1 MTNCAELD
9 GVTICYRCYAALC
22 GTGATPKRV
31 KHLLDGSPII
41 VSNAPTAELA
51 TPAAREMCETMMQTM
66 RTLAGRRTHATQ
78 YATSGGRMQ
87 VPLPRPPVW
96 RTSPKP
102 ARKKFCTSALKHLAE
117 APAGGPT
124 NFDTYEKHVETSQK
138 LFQEAENVVLN
149 NVGIVLGIRIDSDTH
164 ILDSV
169 GNENLLGNVGSAE
182 QPLHCDLAPDGTAQN
197 ILALSRAN
205 EATWMQR
212 FRGGAVAARE
222 FLITLRKSD
231 VRNQCVDERTFK
243 CLLCNFAE
251 LAACAAAAGRPQA
264 QLVISVPVY
273 PGVVEVGHTTTMK
286 KDANHFGPAVIDE
299 PDRGLAVSTVFIGS
313 RPEFLTGPNSD
324 MEPKQISGL
333 IMCAMMGL
341 HQEILTSPSLQKQLN
356 TPFYTELLADKAAS
370 VGDLTP
376 AEWNKLRNPQCLP
389 PAPTESERAV
399 VPASAQAA
407 CCTRQRETPASSE
420 LRACGR
426 PRRETD
432 RDAPTHARTESVEA
446 AFFAV
451 MTSDTDEPDDSQ
463 PFSFTKARPLRSH
476 AGSV

>member
-9 GVTICYRCYAALC
+9 GVTKCYRCYAALC
-22 GTGATPKRV
+22 GTGATPKLV
-31 KHLLDGSPII
+31 KHLLDGDPII
-41 VSNAPTAELA
+41 VSKAPTDELA

-87 VPLPRPPVW
+87 LPLPRPPVW
-96 RTSPKP
+96 RLSPKP
-102 ARKKFCTSALKHLAE
+102 ARKKFCTSALKHLVE
-117 APAGGPT
+117 APTGGPT

-182 QPLHCDLAPDGTAQN
+182 QPLHCDLAPDGTVQN

-212 FRGGAVAARE
+212 FQGGAVAARE

-251 LAACAAAAGRPQA
+251 LAACAAAPGRPQA

-286 KDANHFGPAVIDE
+286 KDANHFGPAVIHE
-299 PDRGLAVSTVFIGS
+299 PDRGIAVSTVFIGS

>member
-1 MTNCAELD
+1 MANVEQASEEEVL
-9 GVTICYRCYAALC
+9 
-22 GTGATPKRV
+22 
-31 KHLLDGSPII
+31 
-41 VSNAPTAELA
+41 
-51 TPAAREMCETMMQTM
+51 Q
-66 RTLAGRRTHATQ
+66 
-78 YATSGGRMQ
+78 
-87 VPLPRPPVW
+87 
-96 RTSPKP
+96 
-102 ARKKFCTSALKHLAE
+102 SALKHLAE
-117 APAGGPT
+117 APTVGPT
-124 NFDTYEKHVETSQK
+124 NFDTYEEHVETSHK
-138 LFQEAENVVLN
+138 LLQEAENVVLN
-149 NVGIVLGIRIDSDTH
+149 NVGIVLGIRIDSETH

-251 LAACAAAAGRPQA
+251 LAACAAAPGRPQA

-286 KDANHFGPAVIDE
+286 KDATHFGPAVIDE

-446 AFFAV
+446 AFLAV